1 MRLLESYT
9 ALSSFAWV
17 NADALTAPPTGCQY
31 NAMKTVV
38 LMLRDAVN
46 VAKRWEGNINP
57 LFMNVGGPVSVAQ
70 WNSALDF

>member
-1 MRLLESYT
+1 MRLQHPLPAVKISQRT
-9 ALSSFAWV
+9 L
-17 NADALTAPPTGCQY
+17 
-31 NAMKTVV
+31 V

-46 VAKRWEGNINP
+46 VAQRWEGNINP